1 MAIPTRLAQFLETR
15 QLPYRTETHREAV
28 TAQQAAQAAHVPGRA
43 FAKSVILFVDGKL
56 WMAVLPSTERV
67 DMDRVRNCLAAKK
80 IRMATE
86 AEFSTVFTDCDLGA
100 MPIFGSL
107 YGVPVIV
114 SSELQQYE
122 EIVFTAGTHR
132 DIVRIRTQ
140 DYLEAERPK
149 VCGREE
155 ILA

>member
-1 MAIPTRLAQFLETR
+1 MAIPPRLAQFLDTR
-15 QLPYRTETHREAV
+15 KILYRTETHREAV
-28 TAQQAAQAAHVPGRA
+28 TAQQAAQAAHVSGRA
-43 FAKSVILFVDGKL
+43 FAKSVILSVDGKL

-67 DMDRVRNCLAAKK
+67 DMDRVGRCLDAKR

-86 AEFSTVFTDCDLGA
+86 AEFATVFADCDLGA

-114 SSELQQYE
+114 SAELQHEE
-122 EIVFTAGTHR
+122 EIAFTAGTHL
-132 DIVRIRTQ
+132 DIVRIRTK
-140 DYLEAERPK
+140 DYLESERPR

>member
-1 MAIPTRLAQFLETR
+1 MAIPPRLAEFLETR
-15 QLPYRTETHREAV
+15 NIPYRAETHAEAV
-28 TAQQAAQAAHVPGRA
+28 TAAQAAQASRVPGGA
-43 FAKSVILFVDGKL
+43 FAKSVLLIVDGKL

-67 DMDRVRNCLAAKK
+67 DMDRVKGCLDAKK

-86 AEFSTVFTDCDLGA
+86 AEFATVFADCDLGA

-114 SSELQQYE
+114 SSELQQGE
-122 EIVFTAGTHR
+122 EIAFTAGTHR
-132 DIVRIRTQ
+132 DVVRIRMK
-140 DYLEAERPK
+140 DYLESERPR